1 MAFMTRAGFAA
12 LSIVAFALLF
22 ASGAQAAELARRP
35 VLGAAIAPLPDAARA
50 AQNVPAGQGVL
61 LANVLPGLSAEGA
74 GLNTG
79 DILLALDGKTITSA
93 ADVVAAVRV
102 HKI

>member
-1 MAFMTRAGFAA
+1 MTFMTRAGLAA
-12 LSIVAFALLF
+12 LSIVAFALFF

-35 VLGAAIAPLPDAARA
+35 VLGAAIASVPDAARA

-74 GLNTG
+74 GLKTG
-79 DILLALDGKTITSA
+79 DVLLALDGKAIASP
-93 ADVVAAVRV
+93 ADVVTGVRT
-102 HKI
+102 H